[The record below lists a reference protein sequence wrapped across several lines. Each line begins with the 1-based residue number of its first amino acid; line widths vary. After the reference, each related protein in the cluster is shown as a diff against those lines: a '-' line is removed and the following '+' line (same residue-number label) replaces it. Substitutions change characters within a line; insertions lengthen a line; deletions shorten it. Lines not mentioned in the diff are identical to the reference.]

1 MSIDLETIVNVWMF
15 CRSGFKAFV
24 KTQKEILIT
33 LYYQNE
39 EMMELR
45 NFKSIS
51 LLIFLILFLMPLIEA
66 SAHSLFNSAE
76 STIGDYR
83 VQIATLPEIPETGKP
98 MQILFRVNDLD
109 LNEVDRFTM
118 GVRIFYLDEQID
130 TIPPSSHQNGHWELD
145 YILENS
151 GIHIF
156 RVDLY
161 DAKKDGGVIT
171 YTFNISTQNPFG
183 YFFIFSIA
191 AGTIGLSAIIAYIYL
206 PKLIRARTK
215 S

>member
-1 MSIDLETIVNVWMF
+1 MF
-15 CRSGFKAFV
+15 CQSGFKAFV

-45 NFKSIS
+45 NFKSNF
-51 LLIFLILFLMPLIEA
+51 LLIFLILFSMPLIEA
-66 SAHSLFNSAE
+66 SAHSLFNSGE

-83 VQIATLPEIPETGKP
+83 VQIATLPEIPDNGKP
-98 MQILFRVNDLD
+98 MQILFRVTDLD

-118 GVRIFYLDEQID
+118 GARIFYMDQQID
-130 TIPPSSHQNGHWELD
+130 TIPPSSHQGGHWEFD

-151 GIHIF
+151 GNHIF

-161 DAKKDGGVIT
+161 DAKEDGGIIT

-183 YFFIFSIA
+183 YFFFFSIA
-191 AGTIGLSAIIAYIYL
+191 AGSIGLSAIIAYIYI